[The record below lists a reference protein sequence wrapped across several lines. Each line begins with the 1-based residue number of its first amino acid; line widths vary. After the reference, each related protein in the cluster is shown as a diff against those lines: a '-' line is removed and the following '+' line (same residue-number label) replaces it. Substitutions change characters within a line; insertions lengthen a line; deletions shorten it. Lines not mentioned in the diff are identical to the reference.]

1 MCWTR
6 SLSAGLE
13 HCPPASLGDHCHVV
27 HSFKLPKLWSLHLK
41 IICIMAAW
49 SHAGDWFHIW
59 CQYSYTESSVHKVIL
74 HNSVL
79 GFSTHAWAH
88 IKYLSACE
96 NLLPLVT
103 GGADR
108 LIKLWEVDTK
118 LCLQEYVGHSDVV
131 RDVKVTSSETFLS
144 ASNDWWVYGGGII
157 RISTHYHYMEGNQ
170 CLLDA
175 CVEGIVDNK

>member
-13 HCPPASLGDHCHVV
+13 HCPPASPGDHCHIV
-27 HSFKLPKLWSLHLK
+27 HSYKLPQAVITAFKDHLYHGCM
-41 IICIMAAW
+41 ITCRW
-49 SHAGDWFHIW
+49 LVHIW
-59 CQYSYTESSVHKVIL
+59 CEYSYTESSVHKVIL

-144 ASNDWWVYGGGII
+144 ASNDWWVYGRGILG
-157 RISTHYHYMEGNQ
+157 ISTLYHYMEGNQ

-175 CVEGIVDNK
+175 CVEGIIDNK